1 MTQETPGYAYL
12 PPVGDPEESV
22 PPMLGLIVNPIAGM
36 GGSVGL
42 HGTDGDTYMEAE
54 RLGAA
59 PIAGK
64 RALRAL
70 HRLCSSVPDVKILT
84 ASGTMGEEA
93 ASLAGFAPEV
103 VAFPS
108 HPTASRD
115 TRKLASALK
124 AGGVS
129 LLLFAGG
136 DGTARDIVGEV
147 GADVPVVGIPT
158 GVKMH
163 SAVFGHTPESAG
175 AMAARFLES
184 PGQVPLVR
192 REVLDASGE
201 PGQVA
206 GFSVASVPF
215 VRDLL
220 QPGKAT
226 VPLGDDGSIDRL
238 CASIASGMAEEHV
251 YILGPGTTVAR
262 ITDHLG
268 MDGTVAGVDAIL
280 NRRLVLAD
288 ATQQQLLELL
298 DTGPPATILLGVIG
312 GQGFLLGRGNQQI
325 GPAVIRQVGEQNVMI
340 LAGEEKLR
348 SLDPPV
354 LRVDTGIETSEPV
367 MLGYHRVHTAPGR
380 STVMKVVA

>member
-1 MTQETPGYAYL
+1 MTGATTGLVRPSPAETPVETF
-12 PPVGDPEESV
+12 PPR
-22 PPMLGLIVNPIAGM
+22 LGLIVNPIAGM

-42 HGTDGDTYMEAE
+42 HGTDGDTYRKAA

-64 RALRAL
+64 RAVRAL
-70 HRLCSSVPDVKILT
+70 GVLEGSVPELDLLT

-93 ASLAGFAPEV
+93 ATRAGLAPVV
-103 VAFPS
+103 VATPS
-108 HPTASRD
+108 NPTSARD
-115 TRKLASALK
+115 TRELASVLK
-124 AGGVS
+124 SAGVS
-129 LLLFAGG
+129 LILFAGG

-147 GADVPVVGIPT
+147 EADVPVVGIPT

-175 AMAARFLES
+175 AMAARFLNS
-184 PGQVPLVR
+184 PHQVPLVP
-192 REVLDASGE
+192 REVLDASGG
-201 PGQVA
+201 PGRIA

-238 CASIASGMAEEHV
+238 CASIAAGMAEDHV
-251 YILGPGTTVAR
+251 YVLGPGTTVAR
-262 ITDHLG
+262 VTDHLG
-268 MDGTVAGVDAIL
+268 LDGTVAGVDAVV
-280 NRRLVLAD
+280 NGQLVLAD
-288 ATQQQLLELL
+288 ATERQLLELL
-298 DTGPPATILLGVIG
+298 DGGLPSTILLGVIG

-325 GPAVIRQVGEQNVMI
+325 GPAAIRRVGEENVMI
-340 LAGEEKLR
+340 LAGEEKVR

-354 LRVDTGIETSEPV
+354 LRVDTGVETSEPV
-367 MLGYHRVHTAPGR
+367 MLGYRRVHTAPGR